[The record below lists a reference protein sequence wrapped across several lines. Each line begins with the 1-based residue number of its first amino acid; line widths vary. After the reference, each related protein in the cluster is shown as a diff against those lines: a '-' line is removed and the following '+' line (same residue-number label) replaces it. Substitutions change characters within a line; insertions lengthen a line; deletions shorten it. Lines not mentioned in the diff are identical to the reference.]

1 MKTKT
6 VFVCSNC
13 GAEQSRWVGKCP
25 ACNAWNTLNEEVRSA
40 EKPRSSAASRAV
52 LPATERVVPITKIES
67 REEERTKTQIG
78 ELDRVLG
85 GGIVKGSLVLIGGD
99 PGIGKSTLLLQICGQ
114 LSASRKLLYVSGEE
128 SPKQIKLRANRL
140 GVASDNLLL
149 LSETDMDTVI
159 ETAQQLKPD
168 FLMIDSV
175 QTMYTERLTG
185 APGSVGQVREV
196 TLSLMKYAKDSG
208 VPVFVVGHVT
218 KDGAIAGPKILE
230 HMVDCVL
237 YFEGDR
243 HQTFRILRSVKN
255 RFGSTN
261 EIGVFEMQE
270 DGLIEVPNP
279 SALFLTDRPED
290 ISGSCVL
297 ATMEGTRPILAEVQ
311 ALLSPTAFGLPR
323 RTANGVDYNRVIM
336 LMAVLE
342 KRAGLNL
349 SGQDAYVN
357 VIGGL
362 RLDEPAADLG
372 LVLAIASNFKNKP
385 LSPKLAAFG
394 EVGLT
399 GEIRAVNQAE
409 RRVIEAAKLGFETI
423 ILPQN
428 NLRSLKNIE
437 GVKVIGVRNL
447 FDALKVALG

>member
-6 VFVCSNC
+6 IFVCSDC
-13 GAEQSRWVGKCP
+13 GAEYSRWSGKCP
-25 ACNAWNTLNEEVRSA
+25 SCNAWNTLTEEVRST
-40 EKPRSSAASRAV
+40 EKPHAAASRYVQSAQN
-52 LPATERVVPITKIES
+52 RVQPITQVKS
-67 REEERTKTQIG
+67 GEEERTQTRIA

-85 GGIVKGSLVLIGGD
+85 GGIVKGSLILIGGD
-99 PGIGKSTLLLQICGQ
+99 PGIGKSTILLQISGQ
-114 LSASRKLLYVSGEE
+114 LCQNSRLLYVSGEE
-128 SPKQIKLRANRL
+128 SDKQIKLRANRL
-140 GVASDNLLL
+140 SVASDQLLL
-149 LSETDMDTVI
+149 LTETNMDTII
-159 ETAQQLKPD
+159 ETAEQLKPD

-196 TLSLMKYAKDSG
+196 TLSLMQYAKSTG
-208 VPVFVVGHVT
+208 TPVFVVGHVT
-218 KDGAIAGPKILE
+218 KEGAIAGPKILE

-261 EIGVFEMQE
+261 EIGVFEMTE
-270 DGLIEVPNP
+270 SGLIEVPNP
-279 SALFLTDRPED
+279 SSLFLTDRPED

-297 ATMEGTRPILAEVQ
+297 ATMEGTRPILAEIQ
-311 ALLSPTAFGLPR
+311 ALLSPSAFSLPR
-323 RTANGVDYNRVIM
+323 RTANGADYNRIIM

-349 SGQDAYVN
+349 AGQDAYIN

-372 LVLAIASNFKNKP
+372 LVLAIASNFKNRP
-385 LSPKLAAFG
+385 LSPKLAVFG

-399 GEIRAVNQAE
+399 GEIRAVSQAE
-409 RRVIEAAKLGFETI
+409 RRVTEAAKLGFETI
-423 ILPQN
+423 IVPQN
-428 NLRSLKNIE
+428 NLRSIKDKNK
-437 GVKVIGVRNL
+437 VKIIGVRNL
-447 FDALKVALG
+447 YDAIQAALN

>member
-13 GAEQSRWVGKCP
+13 GSEQSRWAGKCP
-25 ACNAWNTLNEEVRSA
+25 ECNEWNTLTEEVRSA
-40 EKPRSSAASRAV
+40 EKPKSASARVATPATSRV
-52 LPATERVVPITKIES
+52 LPITQIES
-67 REEERTKTQIG
+67 REEERTRTQIG

-99 PGIGKSTLLLQICGQ
+99 PGIGKSTLLLQICGR
-114 LSASRKLLYVSGEE
+114 LATSEKMLYVSGEE

-140 GVASDNLLL
+140 GVSSDNLLL
-149 LSETDMDTVI
+149 LSETDIDTVL
-159 ETAQQLKPD
+159 ETALQLKPD
-168 FLMIDSV
+168 YLMIDSV

-196 TLSLMKYAKDSG
+196 TLSLMKYAKDNG

-218 KDGAIAGPKILE
+218 KDGAIAGPKVLE

-297 ATMEGTRPILAEVQ
+297 ATMEGTRPILAEIQ

-399 GEIRAVNQAE
+399 GEIRAVSQAE

-423 ILPQN
+423 ILPHN

>member
-6 VFVCSNC
+6 VYVCSNC
-13 GAEQSRWVGKCP
+13 GNEQSRWVGKCP
-25 ACNAWNTLNEEVRSA
+25 ACDSWNTMTEEVRSA
-40 EKPRSSAASRAV
+40 EKAKVSAPRSV
-52 LPATERVVPITKIES
+52 IPATQRVQPITKIES
-67 REEERTKTQIG
+67 REEERTKTGIS

-99 PGIGKSTLLLQICGQ
+99 PGIGKSTLLLQICGKLADTQ
-114 LSASRKLLYVSGEE
+114 KLLYVSGEE

-149 LSETDMDTVI
+149 LSETDMDTVL
-159 ETAQQLKPD
+159 ETALDIKPD

-175 QTMYTERLTG
+175 QTMFTERLTG

-196 TLSLMKYAKDSG
+196 TMLLMKYAKESG
-208 VPVFVVGHVT
+208 IPVFVVGHVT
-218 KDGAIAGPKILE
+218 KDGAIAGPKVLE

-243 HQTFRILRSVKN
+243 HQSFRVLRGVKN

-270 DGLIEVPNP
+270 EGLVEVANP

-297 ATMEGTRPILAEVQ
+297 ATIEGTRPILAEVQ
-311 ALLSPTAFGLPR
+311 ALLSPSAFGLPR
-323 RTANGVDYNRVIM
+323 RTANGIDHNRLIM

-342 KRAGLNL
+342 KRTGLNL
-349 SGQDAYVN
+349 STQDAYVN

-372 LVLAIASNFKNKP
+372 LVLAIASNYKNKP
-385 LSPKLAAFG
+385 LSPKLAVFG

-409 RRVIEAAKLGFETI
+409 RRVAEAAKLGFETV
-423 ILPQN
+423 ILPYN
-428 NLRSLKNIE
+428 NLKSVKKVE
-437 GVKVIGVRNL
+437 GIKVIGVRNL
-447 FDALKVALG
+447 FDALKATLG

>member
-6 VFVCSNC
+6 IFVCSDC
-13 GAEQSRWVGKCP
+13 GAEYSRWSGKCP
-25 ACNAWNTLNEEVRSA
+25 SCNAWNTLTEEVRST
-40 EKPRSSAASRAV
+40 EKPHAAAPRHAQSAQN
-52 LPATERVVPITKIES
+52 RVQPITQVKS
-67 REEERTKTQIG
+67 GEEERTQTRIA

-85 GGIVKGSLVLIGGD
+85 GGIVKGSLILIGGD
-99 PGIGKSTLLLQICGQ
+99 PGIGKSTILLQISGQ
-114 LSASRKLLYVSGEE
+114 LCQNSRLLYVSGEE
-128 SPKQIKLRANRL
+128 SDKQIKLRANRL
-140 GVASDNLLL
+140 SVASDQLLL
-149 LSETDMDTVI
+149 LTETNMDTII
-159 ETAQQLKPD
+159 ETAEQLKPD

-196 TLSLMKYAKDSG
+196 TLSLMQYAKSTG
-208 VPVFVVGHVT
+208 TPVFVVGHVT
-218 KDGAIAGPKILE
+218 KEGAIAGPKILE

-261 EIGVFEMQE
+261 EIGVFEMTE
-270 DGLIEVPNP
+270 SGLIEVPNP
-279 SALFLTDRPED
+279 SSLFLTDRPED

-297 ATMEGTRPILAEVQ
+297 ATMEGTRPILAEIQ
-311 ALLSPTAFGLPR
+311 ALLSPSAFSLPR
-323 RTANGVDYNRVIM
+323 RTANGADYNRIIM

-349 SGQDAYVN
+349 AGQDAYIN

-372 LVLAIASNFKNKP
+372 LVLAIASNFKNRP
-385 LSPKLAAFG
+385 LSPKLAVFG

-399 GEIRAVNQAE
+399 GEIRAVSQAE
-409 RRVIEAAKLGFETI
+409 RRVTEAAKLGFETI
-423 ILPQN
+423 IVPQN
-428 NLRSLKNIE
+428 NLRSIKNTDK
-437 GVKVIGVRNL
+437 VKIIGVRNL
-447 FDALKVALG
+447 YDAIQVALN

>member
-13 GAEQSRWVGKCP
+13 GSEQSRWAGKCP
-25 ACNAWNTLNEEVRSA
+25 ECNEWNTLTEEVRSA
-40 EKPRSSAASRAV
+40 EKPKSASARVATPATSRV
-52 LPATERVVPITKIES
+52 LPITQIES
-67 REEERTKTQIG
+67 REEERTRTQIG

-99 PGIGKSTLLLQICGQ
+99 PGIGKSTLLLQICGR
-114 LSASRKLLYVSGEE
+114 LASAEKMLYVSGEE

-140 GVASDNLLL
+140 GVSSDNLLL
-149 LSETDMDTVI
+149 LSETDIDTVL
-159 ETAQQLKPD
+159 ETALQLKPD
-168 FLMIDSV
+168 YLMIDSV

-196 TLSLMKYAKDSG
+196 TLSLMKYAKDNG

-218 KDGAIAGPKILE
+218 KDGAIAGPKVLE

-297 ATMEGTRPILAEVQ
+297 ATMEGTRPILAEIQ

-399 GEIRAVNQAE
+399 GEIRAVSQAE
-409 RRVIEAAKLGFETI
+409 RRVMEAAKLGFETI
-423 ILPQN
+423 ILPHN

>member
-25 ACNAWNTLNEEVRSA
+25 ACNEWNTLNEEVRSA
-40 EKPRSSAASRAV
+40 EKTKTASARVATPATQRV
-52 LPATERVVPITKIES
+52 LPITQIES
-67 REEERTKTQIG
+67 REEERTKTRIG

-114 LSASRKLLYVSGEE
+114 LASAEKMLYVSGEE

-140 GVASDNLLL
+140 SVASDNLLL
-149 LSETDMDTVI
+149 LSETDIDTVL
-159 ETAQQLKPD
+159 ETALQLKPD
-168 FLMIDSV
+168 YLMIDSV

-196 TLSLMKYAKDSG
+196 TLSLMKYAKESG

-218 KDGAIAGPKILE
+218 KDGAIAGPKVLE

-270 DGLIEVPNP
+270 EGLIEVPNP

-297 ATMEGTRPILAEVQ
+297 ATMEGTRPILAEIQ

-349 SGQDAYVN
+349 SGQDAYIN

-399 GEIRAVNQAE
+399 GEIRAVSQAE
-409 RRVIEAAKLGFETI
+409 RRVLEAAKLGFETI
-423 ILPQN
+423 ILPHN
-428 NLRSLKNIE
+428 NLRSLKNVE

>member
-25 ACNAWNTLNEEVRSA
+25 ACNEWNTLNEEVRSA
-40 EKPRSSAASRAV
+40 EKTKTASARVATPATQRV
-52 LPATERVVPITKIES
+52 LPITQIES
-67 REEERTKTQIG
+67 REEERTKTRIG

-114 LSASRKLLYVSGEE
+114 LASAEKMLYVSGEE

-140 GVASDNLLL
+140 SVASDNLLL
-149 LSETDMDTVI
+149 LSETDIDTVL
-159 ETAQQLKPD
+159 ETALQLKPD
-168 FLMIDSV
+168 YLMIDSV

-196 TLSLMKYAKDSG
+196 TLSLMKYAKESG

-218 KDGAIAGPKILE
+218 KDGAIAGPKVLE

-270 DGLIEVPNP
+270 EGLIEVPNP

-297 ATMEGTRPILAEVQ
+297 ATMEGTRPILAEIQ

-349 SGQDAYVN
+349 SGQDAYIN
-357 VIGGL
+357 VIGRL

-399 GEIRAVNQAE
+399 GEIRAVSQAE
-409 RRVIEAAKLGFETI
+409 RRVLEAAKLGFETI
-423 ILPQN
+423 ILPHN
-428 NLRSLKNIE
+428 NLRSLKNVE